1 MDTKEIYEELKMT
14 YQDLQSY
21 LIQKYGGAVCD
32 YFVTPEC
39 KTKDKRISRTGEGL
53 YCHHMDED
61 KGGNLGNPP
70 QAKIQPFEWQKK
82 ERLVYCNILE
92 HLILHIKIAIIR
104 QKELLRIPNDVNAFF
119 TTGGIFM
126 ICADIN
132 EMFVNDGTSVAW
144 KRRCFEQIKDNYR
157 DYIVLVRA
165 LLTYI
170 DDNYC
175 GEKKEPAFLVPG
187 SVVRFSDCDCEILK
201 VTKKRDAVLLKSATG
216 EEKWLHTSIVNT
228 QLKYVDQVDIV
239 TRRMTSGHDKFYEN
253 IYMDVINCNKTTDIA
268 NCVGLLKVDYSGHG
282 YAQYAGIKLT
292 DEFGSRNA
300 DEYISKALPMYC
312 DADVNLE
319 GKIPK
324 FWRGGGIPLEA
335 KNSFYI
341 VRIETMFTAKK
352 GVEPFVRYREYDL
365 MRNNRIGGKNDNGNL
380 KDCSW
385 IVLSTSDIYDK
396 KTNKYCSKYRDL
408 KGNLCDAMVKLT
420 LGKDD
425 YFLFKERYNIQYLK
439 ILDGCYFC

>member
-1 MDTKEIYEELKMT
+1 MNRKEIYEELKMP
-14 YQDLQSY
+14 YDELQAY

-32 YFVTPEC
+32 YFATPEC
-39 KTKDKRISRTGEGL
+39 KSKSKKISRTGEGL

-70 QAKIQPFEWQKK
+70 QAKMQPFEWQKK

-92 HLILHIKIAIIR
+92 HLILHIKIAVIR
-104 QKELLRIPNDVNAFF
+104 QKELLKNPNDVEAFF

-132 EMFVNDGTSVAW
+132 DMFINDGTSVAW
-144 KRRCFEQIKDNYR
+144 KRRCFEEIKENYE

-165 LLTYI
+165 LLAYI

-187 SVVRFSDCDCEILK
+187 SIVHFSDCDCEILK
-201 VTKKRDAVLLKSATG
+201 ITKKRDAFLLKLPTG
-216 EEKWLHTSIVNT
+216 EEKSFKSFVAIN
-228 QLKYVDQVDIV
+228 QFKYVDQVNIV
-239 TRRMTSGHDKFYEN
+239 TRRMSSGHDEFYAN
-253 IYMDVINCNKTTDIA
+253 IYNDIINCNKMTEVA
-268 NCVGLLKVDYSGHG
+268 NCVTSIKVDFTGHG
-282 YAQYAGIKLT
+282 YAQYAGIELT
-292 DEFGSRNA
+292 EEFGSQNA

-312 DADVNLE
+312 DVTIELE

-324 FWRGGGIPLEA
+324 FWRGLDMPSEA
-335 KNSFYI
+335 RNSFYI
-341 VRIETMFTAKK
+341 IRIETMFNVKK
-352 GVEPFVRYREYDL
+352 GVEPFIRYRERDI
-365 MRNNRIGGKNDNGNL
+365 MRNDVMCGMNNNHNL
-380 KDCSW
+380 KDYDW
-385 IVLSTSDIYDK
+385 KVLATSDIYDK
-396 KTNKYCSKYRDL
+396 KTNKYYSKYKDY
-408 KGNLCDAMVKLT
+408 KGNICDAMVTLT

-425 YFLFKERYNIQYLK
+425 YLLFKERYNIYYLK